1 MLDLDFTQVE
11 RGTVVGGAGVAGAT
25 VQPLINNRR
34 GVGSVTVLLP
44 VSVLRANIVQDTAA
58 KDRIAQK
65 VSSQK

>member
-11 RGTVVGGAGVAGAT
+11 RGTVVGGAGVAG
-25 VQPLINNRR
+25 VPVKPLINNRR